1 MTDSGPGLAADV
13 REKLFQ
19 PFVTT
24 KPAGMGVGLS
34 ICRGIVE
41 AHGGRMWL
49 ADNPGGGAAFHF
61 TLPVAGVD
69 AAEPEPLVEVAR
81 ALDRLALARTRRA

>member
-1 MTDSGPGLAADV
+1 MVDSGPGLAPDV
-13 REKLFQ
+13 RSRLFQ

-34 ICRGIVE
+34 ICHGIVE

-49 ADNPGGGAAFHF
+49 ADNNGGGAEFRF
-61 TLPVAGVD
+61 TLPVAGAD
-69 AAEPEPLVEVAR
+69 RAEPQPVIEAAR
-81 ALDRLALARTRRA
+81 A

>member
-1 MTDSGPGLAADV
+1 MSADAMVEVSVVDSGPGLAPDV
-13 REKLFQ
+13 RSRLFQ

-34 ICRGIVE
+34 ICHGIVE

-49 ADNPGGGAAFHF
+49 ADNNGGGAEFRF
-61 TLPVAGVD
+61 TLPVAGAVR
-69 AAEPEPLVEVAR
+69 AEPQPVIEAAR
-81 ALDRLALARTRRA
+81 A